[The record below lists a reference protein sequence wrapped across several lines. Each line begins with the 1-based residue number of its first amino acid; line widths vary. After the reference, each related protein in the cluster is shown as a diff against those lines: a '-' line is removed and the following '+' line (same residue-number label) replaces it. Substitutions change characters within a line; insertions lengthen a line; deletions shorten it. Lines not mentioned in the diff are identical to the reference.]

1 VTLCGSVAV
10 LGDGYCPGVL
20 RIGLTGGI
28 GSGKST
34 VSALLAARGAVIVDA
49 DRIAREVVE
58 PGTPGL
64 SAILEAFGRQVITAD
79 GFLDRAALAAVV
91 FADPEARKRL
101 DGIVHPLVRA
111 RATELAAAAPPDAVV
126 VHDVPLLV
134 ETGQASSY
142 DLVLVVEADPAT
154 RVSRLVQRGLTAEDA
169 RARIAVQASDEQ
181 RRAVADVV
189 LDNSGTQEQLAEQ
202 VDRFWTERVAPVT
215 G

>member
-1 VTLCGSVAV
+1 M
-10 LGDGYCPGVL
+10 L

-64 SAILEAFGRQVITAD
+64 ARIVEAFGEPVLAAD
-79 GFLDRAALAAVV
+79 GSLDRAALAAVV
-91 FADPEARKRL
+91 FADPEARRQL

-111 RATELAAAAPPDAVV
+111 RAAELAAAAPPGAVV
-126 VHDVPLLV
+126 VNDVPLLV

-169 RARIAVQASDEQ
+169 RSRMAVQASDEQ

-189 LDNSGTQEQLAEQ
+189 LDNSGTAEQLAEQ
-202 VDRFWTERVAPVT
+202 VDRFWAECVAPAT
-215 G
+215 E

>member
-1 VTLCGSVAV
+1 VAF

-189 LDNSGTQEQLAEQ
+189 LDNSGTQQQLAEQ

>member
-1 VTLCGSVAV
+1 M
-10 LGDGYCPGVL
+10 L

-34 VSALLAARGAVIVDA
+34 VAGLLAARGARIVDA

-64 SAILEAFGRQVITAD
+64 EAVVVAFGQEVLTPEGA
-79 GFLDRAALAAVV
+79 LDRPALAAVV
-91 FADPEARKRL
+91 FADPDARRRL

-111 RATELAAAAPPDAVV
+111 RATELVAAAPPDAVV
-126 VHDVPLLV
+126 VQDVPLLV
-134 ETGQASSY
+134 ETGQAGSY
-142 DLVLVVEADPAT
+142 DLVLVVEADLDT
-154 RVSRLVQRGLTAEDA
+154 RVRRLVGRGLSEEDA
-169 RARIAVQASDEQ
+169 RARIAAQASDEQ

-189 LDNSGTQEQLAEQ
+189 LDNSGSVEDLEAQ
-202 VDRFWTERVAPVT
+202 VDRFWAERVAPAL

>member
-1 VTLCGSVAV
+1 
-10 LGDGYCPGVL
+10 VL

-34 VSALLAARGAVIVDA
+34 VSALLAARGAVVIDA

-64 SAILEAFGRQVITAD
+64 AAVVEAFGERVLRAD
-79 GFLDRAALAAVV
+79 GSLDRPALAAVV
-91 FADPEARKRL
+91 FADPDARKRL

-111 RATELAAAAPPDAVV
+111 RSVELAADVPGNSVV

-134 ETGQASSY
+134 ETGPAASY
-142 DLVLVVEADPAT
+142 DVVLVVQADPEV
-154 RVSRLVQRGLTAEDA
+154 RVRRLVKRGLGEEDA
-169 RARIAVQASDEQ
+169 RARIAAQATDEQ

-189 LDNSGTQEQLAEQ
+189 LDNDGTAEDLAAQ
-202 VDRFWTERVAPVT
+202 VDRFWAERVVPAV

>member
-1 VTLCGSVAV
+1 
-10 LGDGYCPGVL
+10 VL

-64 SAILEAFGRQVITAD
+64 ARIVEAFGEPVLAAD
-79 GFLDRAALAAVV
+79 GSLDRAALAAVV
-91 FADPEARKRL
+91 FADPEARRQL

-111 RATELAAAAPPDAVV
+111 RAAELAAAAPPGAVV
-126 VHDVPLLV
+126 VNDVPLLV

-169 RARIAVQASDEQ
+169 RSRMAVQASDEQ

-189 LDNSGTQEQLAEQ
+189 LDNSGTVEQLAEQ
-202 VDRFWTERVAPVT
+202 VDRLWAERVAPAT
-215 G
+215 E